1 MMARHRDFEA
11 ATAREM
17 GRVNMGRVD
26 YDEYI
31 NRLKKRSSRFHISW
45 EAQFGKSPRSNRPRD
60 AEEDIV
66 LFLLDRKR
74 WQKALADG
82 SVEKVG
88 PRRYRMR

>member
-1 MMARHRDFEA
+1 MDRIDVD
-11 ATAREM
+11 
-17 GRVNMGRVD
+17 RVN

-31 NRLKKRSSRFHISW
+31 NRLKKKSSRFHITW
-45 EAQFGKSPRSNRPRD
+45 EAQFGRGAHSSGPRD
-60 AEEDIV
+60 AEEDLV

-82 SVEKVG
+82 NVEKIS

>member
-1 MMARHRDFEA
+1 MN
-11 ATAREM
+11 
-17 GRVNMGRVD
+17 RVNMDRVN

-31 NRLKKRSSRFHISW
+31 NRLKKKSSRFHIAW
-45 EAQFGKSPRSNRPRD
+45 EAQFGRGARSGRPRD

-82 SVEKVG
+82 SVEKIG